1 MTDQNIQEKMDP
13 VHDTHVRHKQHVN
26 SLLKKAVHNTEKE
39 LANHKV
45 ADKPTGHP
53 LLDKMR
59 DIGRDYHAKTA
70 KHLDHLKKQVKEDVE
85 QIDEL
90 SNSTLT
96 NYKKAAASAPI
107 AKGGDTTAGRI
118 LATARKRQ
126 QGVQAATK
134 RLDERAEG
142 LSEGVVDTV
151 KGLFGASKA
160 QKASRAHAERAA
172 RAAAVR
178 HADRKEKE
186 RQSSKPTGDV
196 WGHHA
201 DTTIKKGAKVHEE
214 VETVEEAVKIPAHDE
229 MCGDIGQA
237 PKTAEHVKLS
247 TKGQLKMLAMVQ
259 KAKYASH
266 TNVEVPGTQVK
277 EEVEQIEELS
287 KGTLGSYVKKASS
300 AAAHAAKGEGG
311 SDDHLKPHYAA
322 DKTKRLAGVAKAVTK
337 ITKEEVEQID
347 ELSNEKLG
355 AYKKAAG
362 ADATAADK
370 AGNFARGN
378 KRFSG
383 IVKATKKQ
391 FANDVKKEN
400 VLISFKDFIKEGSI
414 SEAFVFEA
422 EELSEEFISHSDFES
437 KLANHKNSGMVV
449 HHDYDHKAKKAVIR
463 HVDHEGEVR
472 EFHYHEKGTTVQRL
486 APKKRPSEKAASS
499 APAEKRGRGRPAG
512 KYGSYKKNK

>member
-1 MTDQNIQEKMDP
+1 MDP

-107 AKGGDTTAGRI
+107 TKGGDTTAGRI

-142 LSEGVVDTV
+142 LSEGVVDAV

-160 QKASRAHAERAA
+160 QKASKAHAERKA
-172 RAAAVR
+172 RAAAAR
-178 HADRKEKE
+178 HSERKEGE
-186 RQSSKPTGDV
+186 RTAAKPTGDV
-196 WGHHA
+196 WGHHY
-201 DTTIKKGAKVHEE
+201 DVTVKRGAKVHEE
-214 VETVEEAVKIPAHDE
+214 AEQIDELNRDTLNSYKHKAEGDLDKKITHLGKAMKKSGPSSESDKKTSAKAHMRMAGVERAEKRLGEAVKIPAHDE

-237 PKTAEHVKLS
+237 PKAAEHVKLS

-277 EEVEQIEELS
+277 EEVEQI
-287 KGTLGSYVKKASS
+287 
-300 AAAHAAKGEGG
+300 
-311 SDDHLKPHYAA
+311 
-322 DKTKRLAGVAKAVTK
+322 
-337 ITKEEVEQID
+337 D
-347 ELSNEKLG
+347 ELSNDTLG
-355 AYKKAAG
+355 KYKKAAG
-362 ADATAADK
+362 ADASAADK

-391 FANDVKKEN
+391 FANDVKKEDT
-400 VLISFKDFIKEGSI
+400 LISFKDYLKEGTI

-486 APKKRPSEKAASS
+486 APKKRASEKAA
-499 APAEKRGRGRPAG
+499 APSTEKRGRGRPAG